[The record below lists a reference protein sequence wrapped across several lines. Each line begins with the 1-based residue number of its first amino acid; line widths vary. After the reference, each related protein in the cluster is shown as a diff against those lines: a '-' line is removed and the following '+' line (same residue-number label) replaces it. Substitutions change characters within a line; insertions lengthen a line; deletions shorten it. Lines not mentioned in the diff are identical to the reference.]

1 MDRVGPPDPRGALR
15 LPGPMPA
22 PSSLSDNS
30 PCCSPLPP
38 QGALITSHGRKP
50 VVLIPYEPQSRVPCL
65 PRQACRRA

>member
-50 VVLIPYEPQSRVPCL
+50 VVLNPL
-65 PRQACRRA
+65 